1 MENKHFQIPVGEE
14 TIDIDFSNWAEQ
26 ANGSVLAR
34 MGNTAVLVTAVMGK
48 EDREGIDFFP
58 LLVSYEEKYYAA
70 GKIYGSRFVRRET
83 RPSEEAILTGRVIDR
98 TIRPL
103 FSPFMRRDVQIV
115 VTCLSIDDK
124 HDPDIVSIIAT
135 SLALGVSDIPWN
147 GPVSAVRIGWAK
159 ELGFLINPTYSQR
172 ENLSLEIIIA
182 GPNAEI
188 NMLDGKGKEVPE
200 DIIKEMFR
208 LGEKEI
214 QKLNVQQMKI
224 IEDMGKP
231 KTEVVL
237 HQFDPILEKEARS
250 FLKDKLETAIY
261 VKGKQDREERL
272 ASLEKELDEYLRDKK
287 LTDDV
292 LVNEDLLFQEMI
304 NQVVHKNVIEKER
317 RPDGRKLDEVRPLDM
332 KIDLFPR
339 LHGSALFE
347 RGATH
352 ILSIVT
358 LGSPEDALL
367 VQGMEITGEKR
378 FMHQYNFPAYSA
390 GEVKPSRGP
399 GRREIGHGALGE
411 KALRPMI
418 PPKDQFPYTIRIVS
432 EVLSSNGS
440 TSQGSICA
448 SSLALMAAGVPIKKH
463 VAGIAMGLMS
473 DEEGHYKLLTD
484 IQGPEDHH
492 GDMDFKVAGT
502 EEGVNA
508 IQMDVKVRGVSA
520 ELLSEALD
528 RSRQAR
534 LFILDKMKQTIP
546 APKKE
551 LSPYAPRIFTLK
563 INPDQIGSLI
573 GPGGKM
579 IQQITKDSGAEI
591 SVEDDGQVFVTASDK
606 DSADKAMTQIRNV
619 TKTFTQG
626 EIVEGKVIQIRKF
639 GAIIDL
645 GNHKEGLLHISEL
658 APRRVEK
665 VEDVVHLGETLKLKI
680 IKVESNGHISLSLK
694 DVASKH

>member
-1 MENKHFQIPVGEE
+1 MENKHFQIPVGKE

-34 MGNTAVLVTAVMGK
+34 MGETAVLVTAVMGK
-48 EDREGIDFFP
+48 EDRKDIDFFP
-58 LLVSYEEKYYAA
+58 LLVNYEERYYAA
-70 GKIYGSRFVRRET
+70 GKIYGSRFVRRES
-83 RPSEEAILTGRVIDR
+83 RPSETAILTGRVIDR

-103 FSPFMRRDVQIV
+103 FSPMMRRDVQIV

-124 HDPDIVSIIAT
+124 HDPDVLSIIAA
-135 SLALGVSDIPWN
+135 SLALGTSDIPWD
-147 GPVSAVRIGWAK
+147 GPVAAVRIGWSPEK
-159 ELGFLINPTYSQR
+159 ELVINPSYEER
-172 ENLSLEIIIA
+172 ETLTGEMIIA

-188 NMLDGKGKEVPE
+188 NMLDGKGNEIPE
-200 DIIKEMFR
+200 DIVKKMFR
-208 LGEKEI
+208 LGQEIIEKI
-214 QKLNVQQMKI
+214 NAQQMNI
-224 IEDMGKP
+224 IAEVGKP
-231 KTEVVL
+231 KTEIVL
-237 HQFDPILEKEARS
+237 HQFDPKLEKEMEI
-250 FLKDKLETAIY
+250 FLGDKLEKAIY
-261 VKGKQDREERL
+261 VKGKQDRATKL
-272 ASLEKELDEYLRDKK
+272 SALHKELDEHLRDKGF
-287 LTDDV
+287 TDDV
-292 LVNEDLLFQEMI
+292 LSSEDLLFEEFI
-304 NQVVHKNVIEKER
+304 NRIVHKNVLEKEQ
-317 RPDGRKLDEVRPLDM
+317 RPDGRKLDEVRPLSM
-332 KIDLFPR
+332 QVDLFPR

-347 RGATH
+347 RGLTH

-358 LGSPEDALL
+358 LGSPDDVLTI
-367 VQGMEITGEKR
+367 QGMEVTGEKR
-378 FMHQYNFPAYSA
+378 FMHQYNFPAYSS

-418 PPKDQFPYTIRIVS
+418 PPKEQFPYTIRVVS

-473 DEEGHYKLLTD
+473 DEQGHYKLLTD

-502 EEGVNA
+502 KDGVNA
-508 IQMDVKVRGVSA
+508 VQMDVKVRGVSA
-520 ELLSEALD
+520 DLLAEALD

-534 LFILDKMKQTIP
+534 LFILDKMEKTIA
-546 APKKE
+546 APRKE

-573 GPGGKM
+573 GPGGKT
-579 IQQITKDSGAEI
+579 IQQITKDTGADI
-591 SVEDDGQVFVTASDK
+591 SVEEDGQVFVTANDK
-606 DSADKAMTQIRNV
+606 ESADKAITQIKSA

-626 EIVEGKVIQIRKF
+626 ELVEGKVIQIRKF

-658 APRRVEK
+658 SPHRVNK
-665 VEDVVHLGETLKLKI
+665 VEDVVHLGEVLKLKI
-680 IKVESNGHISLSLK
+680 IKIEDNGRISLSLK
-694 DVASKH
+694 DVPSRR